1 MQICDLVAC
10 NYQLFAMLIRGGE
23 NEHDGEAK
31 SGVIIGLQ
39 EFQAP

>member
-1 MQICDLVAC
+1 
-10 NYQLFAMLIRGGE
+10 MLIRGGE
-23 NEHDGEAK
+23 SEHDGEAR